1 MSDTPPPNRPT
12 TDEVLVGVDLSG
24 RVAVVTGATTGL
36 GLETARA
43 LAAAG
48 AHVVLTGRTAEKAAA
63 AVVTVREQMPDAS
76 VEPGVLELGSLASVR
91 AFAAEFAVSHDRLDL
106 LIENAGIMS
115 VPFGRTEDGFELQF
129 GTNHLGHF
137 LLVAELLPLLVAG
150 APSRV
155 VVLSS
160 AGHQVAAVDP
170 DDPNYERRDY
180 DKFEAYGQSKT
191 ANVLFAAEL
200 DRRYSSLGV
209 HAYSVHPGMVA
220 TDLGRHFNRDDY
232 ADLVKRAEA
241 AGSSLPDPV
250 QVDVG
255 AATSVWAAS
264 APELDDHGGAY
275 LADVAVAE
283 PARHARDLE
292 IASALWSLSEDLVG
306 REYPTPASLSES
318 GD

>member
-1 MSDTPPPNRPT
+1 MSDTAPT
-12 TDEVLVGVDLSG
+12 TTTTEVLRDVDLRG
-24 RVAVVTGATTGL
+24 RTALVTGATTGL

-48 AHVVLTGRTAEKAAA
+48 ARVVVSARSAEKGDA
-63 AVVTVREQMPDAS
+63 AVTAIEEAVDGAS
-76 VEPGVLELGSLASVR
+76 VEFGVLELGSLSSIR
-91 AFAAEFAVSHDRLDL
+91 SFADDIGGRLDRLDL
-106 LIENAGIMS
+106 LIANAGIMM

-137 LLVAELLPLLVAG
+137 LLVGRLLPLLVAA

-160 AGHQVAAVDP
+160 AGHHAAGVDL

-180 DKFEAYGQSKT
+180 GKMDAYGQSKS

-200 DRRYSSLGV
+200 DRRYGPLGV

-220 TDLGRHFNRDDY
+220 TELGRHFTRDDM
-232 ADLVKRAEA
+232 AELAGRASK
-241 AGSSLPDPV
+241 AGTQLPPLV

-255 AATSVWAAS
+255 ASTTVWAAT
-264 APELDDHGGAY
+264 APELEGQGGAY
-275 LADVAVAE
+275 TADRAVAA
-283 PARHARDLE
+283 PAPHAADPRV
-292 IASALWSLSEDLVG
+292 AAALWALSEDLVG
-306 REYPTPASLSES
+306 EAYPDVSEL
-318 GD
+318 GG